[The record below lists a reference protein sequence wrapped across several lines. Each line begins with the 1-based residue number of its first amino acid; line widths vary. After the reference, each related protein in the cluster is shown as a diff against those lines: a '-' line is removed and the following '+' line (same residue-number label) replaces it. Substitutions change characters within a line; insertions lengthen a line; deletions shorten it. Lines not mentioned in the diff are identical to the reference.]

1 MFRKTKEP
9 VSHIETGSFYL

>member
-9 VSHIETGSFYL
+9 ASHIETGSFYL